1 LLLKI
6 KHGKNF
12 SFRFRKNDAI
22 LTAKKR
28 KCIMKE
34 RIVLVLSLILTVSG
48 IVLAQEKATKTV
60 TNADLEKFRQKR
72 LQAER
77 DYRENYRKRGM
88 PSPEELERI
97 EAERQRGLDEFARRA
112 QTRRAENAG
121 DIRER
126 AAVLKNEMISIDA
139 QIAYLRG
146 QTNNQRSSSY
156 LGGTVLTSP
165 YGVIVPDYGRGGWG
179 GISPLPGVTINP
191 FPRRNPYGGRRFP
204 PPFRGGYVVPLITN
218 GDAEADELKLRL
230 YQLEQVRAGLT
241 AQWLEL
247 EDEARRAGVRID

>member
-1 LLLKI
+1 
-6 KHGKNF
+6 
-12 SFRFRKNDAI
+12 
-22 LTAKKR
+22 
-28 KCIMKE
+28 MKE

-48 IVLAQEKATKTV
+48 IVFAQQEKAAKTV

-88 PSPEELERI
+88 PSPQELERI

-112 QTRRAENAG
+112 QTRRAENA
-121 DIRER
+121 DEIRQR
-126 AAVLKNEMISIDA
+126 AAALKNEMISLDA

-146 QTNNQRSSSY
+146 QTSNQRSSSY

-165 YGVIVPDYGRGGWG
+165 YGVIVPGYGRGGWGGGG

-191 FPRRNPYGGRRFP
+191 FPHRDRYGNRRFP

-247 EDEARRAGVRID
+247 EDDARRAGVKID